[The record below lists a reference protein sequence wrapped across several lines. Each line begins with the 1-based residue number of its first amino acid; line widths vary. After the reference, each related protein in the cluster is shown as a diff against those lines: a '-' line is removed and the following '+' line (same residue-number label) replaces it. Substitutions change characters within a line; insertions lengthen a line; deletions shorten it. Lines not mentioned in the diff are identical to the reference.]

1 MCNLQKS
8 RNQLFGLMGLLSLF
22 SSSSQ
27 ASIEVYFKGN
37 LIDNPPCDVYDANGK
52 DQPIRINFGEIGIT
66 DIDELNVS
74 RNGNYQQN
82 FTLTVS
88 CGAGLGNS
96 VTLYMKYKGMPT
108 NFYNDAL
115 QTTEPNLGI
124 YLESDGTAVKP
135 NDGLKVVMSSNGTKQ
150 LPFTATPIRN
160 KGSMPAE
167 GTFTATATVEM
178 LYP

>member
-1 MCNLQKS
+1 MFNLQKP
-8 RNQLFGLMGLLSLF
+8 RNQLLGLMGILSLF
-22 SSSSQ
+22 SASTQ
-27 ASIEVYFKGN
+27 AIEVNFKGN

-52 DQPIRINFGEIGIT
+52 NQPIKIDFGEIGIT

-74 RNGNYQQN
+74 HKGNYQQN

-96 VTLYMKYKGMPT
+96 VALFMEYKGVPA
-108 NFYNDAL
+108 NFYKGAL
-115 QTTEPNLGI
+115 WTSQTNLAI

-150 LPFTATPIRN
+150 IPFTATPIRN
-160 KGSMPAE
+160 KGTMPLE
-167 GTFTATATVEM
+167 GDFTASATVEM